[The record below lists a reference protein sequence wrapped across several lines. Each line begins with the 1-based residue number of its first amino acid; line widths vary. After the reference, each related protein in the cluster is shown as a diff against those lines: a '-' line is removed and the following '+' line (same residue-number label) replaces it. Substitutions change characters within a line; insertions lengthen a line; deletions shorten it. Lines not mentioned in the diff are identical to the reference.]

1 MLRAFPEV
9 QTGMVLE
16 SSYWGVSDHSEEDS
30 ANQTAGPPLPEKSES
45 NTGLHLPPASRHL

>member
-30 ANQTAGPPLPEKSES
+30 ANPTAAPPLPEKSEQPVHVKEKD
-45 NTGLHLPPASRHL
+45 NLY